1 MEKIDVS
8 ILISSFIYISV
19 LVVDSN
25 LIYILS
31 YDVENIL
38 TFMKK

>member
-38 TFMKK
+38 TFMTE